1 MIPLIWQIEQPLK
14 GLTIWYEVLFVV
26 NSASKILQ
34 SKGMH
39 IDVAINQL
47 KTLINFFKNYR
58 KIGFATDMSSAI
70 EIAKE
75 LEIELVFQER
85 HVICR
90 KRHFDELLWKVQK
103 LKIKLISIINLIKI

>member
-1 MIPLIWQIEQPLK
+1 
-14 GLTIWYEVLFVV
+14 
-26 NSASKILQ
+26 
-34 SKGMH
+34 
-39 IDVAINQL
+39 
-47 KTLINFFKNYR
+47 
-58 KIGFATDMSSAI
+58 MSSAI

-75 LEIELVFQER
+75 LEIELVFQEK